1 MSTNRTTRRM
11 PVLMTVALALA
22 TVVPFLS
29 TAPPAAASESLADSL
44 GIPAE
49 MIPGDFGQTSL
60 QVYIPQTH
68 HTIRGTMLDYWRAN
82 GSASV
87 YGNPISEPYG
97 SADGYY
103 SQAFERGIFRYLPD
117 YAWSDDPATRL
128 ENIGTESLNIQR
140 GQTRADGRRANAAD
154 PRLSN
159 WRPATDDQARANKIT
174 ADGGQINQ
182 TTGHS
187 LTGAFLKYWN
197 THEGWFY
204 LGNPLSEPMRARGA
218 VTQYFEA
225 GVLMYYHGQTWLAP
239 LPAEHPERFGIDTKS
254 VKKGKLKNYSEAL
267 FQTAPNPSGV
277 DTTNLTGRRH
287 IEVSLSQQTLY
298 AYQGDTLVLQT
309 LVSTGLAPNLTL
321 PGEFHVRLKMPMES
335 MAGFTDSTG
344 ETAGFTDPNNPG
356 AAPAGDSYWV
366 VPDVPNVMYFQHD
379 GEALHGTYWH
389 HNFGNPM
396 SHGCVNLPL
405 DVAAW
410 MYGWAPLGTE
420 VTIYQ

>member
-1 MSTNRTTRRM
+1 MSTRRSTWRM
-11 PVLMTVALALA
+11 PFFMTLALALA
-22 TVVPFLS
+22 TIMPMLA
-29 TAPPAAASESLADSL
+29 TAPPVAAADSSL
-44 GIPAE
+44 GIPDS
-49 MIPGDFGQTSL
+49 MIPGDFGQTNL
-60 QVYIPQTH
+60 QVFIPQTK

-82 GSASV
+82 GSDTV
-87 YGNPISEPYG
+87 YGNPITEAYG

-117 YAWSDDPATRL
+117 NAWSDNPAMTL
-128 ENIGTESLNIQR
+128 ENIGTESLAIQR
-140 GQTRADGRRANAAD
+140 GATRADGRRANQSD
-154 PRLSN
+154 PRLGN
-159 WRPATDDQARANKIT
+159 WRPATEDTARANRVT
-174 ADGGQINQ
+174 AGGGQINQ

-187 LTGAFLKYWN
+187 LSGAFLKFWN
-197 THEGWFY
+197 ANEGWFY
-204 LGNPLSEPMRARGA
+204 LGNPISEPLRDRG
-218 VTQYFEA
+218 VTSQYFEG
-225 GVLMYYHGQTWLAP
+225 GVVMYYHGTTWLAP
-239 LPAEHPERFGIDTKS
+239 LPAEHPGWFGLDTKP
-254 VKKGKLKNYSEAL
+254 VPQGNVPDYNEAL
-267 FQTAPNPSGV
+267 FMTAPNPYGV
-277 DTTNLTGRRH
+277 DTTQVTGRRH

-298 AYQGDTLVLQT
+298 AYQGDTLVMQT
-309 LVSTGLAPNLTL
+309 LVSTGLAPNYTD
-321 PGEFHVRLKMPMES
+321 PGEFHVRLKMPIES

-356 AAPAGDSYWV
+356 APPPGDTAWV

-420 VTIYQ
+420 VTIVQ